1 MMTYNID
8 QHQRAELAE
17 TFGLLSDPTRLAI
30 VLACLDQRNSAGEIA
45 RKLKCS
51 PSLVSHHLRLLRAAR
66 MLRSERKGKQVF
78 YEMSDTCVYDV
89 LNIMINHL
97 FVHDSSHREG
107 VKIGEV
113 Q

>member
-1 MMTYNID
+1 MRDMLEQN
-8 QHQRAELAE
+8 QRVELAE

-30 VLACLDQRNSAGEIA
+30 VLACLDRKNSAGEIA
-45 RKLKCS
+45 EKLNVS

-78 YEMSDTCVYDV
+78 YEMSDTCVYDI

-97 FVHDSSHREG
+97 FAHDSSEREE
-107 VKIGEV
+107 VTIGEV

>member
-1 MMTYNID
+1 MTYNID

-30 VLACLDQRNSAGEIA
+30 VLACLDRKNSAGEIA
-45 RKLKCS
+45 EKLNVS

-78 YEMSDTCVYDV
+78 YEMSDTCVYDI

-97 FVHDSSHREG
+97 FAHDSSEREE
-107 VKIGEV
+107 VTIGEV

>member
-1 MMTYNID
+1 MTYVLNQD
-8 QHQRAELAE
+8 QKVELAD
-17 TFGLLSDPTRLAI
+17 TFGLLSDPTRLGI
-30 VLACLDQRNSAGEIA
+30 VLACLDRKNSAGEISK
-45 RKLKCS
+45 KLNIS

-66 MLRSERKGKQVF
+66 ILRSERKGKKIF
-78 YEMSDTCVYDV
+78 YEILDTCVYDI

-97 FVHDSSHREG
+97 FVHEDSDHNE

>member
-1 MMTYNID
+1 MTYNID

-30 VLACLDQRNSAGEIA
+30 VLACLDRKNSAGEIA
-45 RKLKCS
+45 EKLNVS

-78 YEMSDTCVYDV
+78 YEMSDTCVYDI

-97 FVHDSSHREG
+97 FAHDSSEREE
-107 VKIGEV
+107 VAIGEV

>member
-1 MMTYNID
+1 MTYNID

-30 VLACLDQRNSAGEIA
+30 VLACLDRKNSAGEIA
-45 RKLKCS
+45 EKLNVS

-78 YEMSDTCVYDV
+78 YEMSDTCVRDI

-97 FVHDSSHREG
+97 FVHEYSD
-107 VKIGEV
+107 GEEITSGEN
-113 Q
+113 

>member
-1 MMTYNID
+1 MTYNID

-30 VLACLDQRNSAGEIA
+30 VLACLDRKNSAGEIA
-45 RKLKCS
+45 EKLNVS

-78 YEMSDTCVYDV
+78 YEMSDTCVYDI

-97 FVHDSSHREG
+97 FAHDSGEREE
-107 VKIGEV
+107 VTIGEV

>member
-1 MMTYNID
+1 MRDMLD
-8 QHQRAELAE
+8 QNQRVELAE

-30 VLACLDQRNSAGEIA
+30 VLACLDRRNSAGEIA
-45 RKLKCS
+45 KKLDLS

-78 YEMSDTCVYDV
+78 YEMSDTCVYDI

-97 FVHDSSHREG
+97 FAHNSSDSERAT
-107 VKIGEV
+107 IGEV